1 MARDERGGHRNQG
14 QERNRNGCEYPHD
27 ALHRAPESGFAESAS
42 LRRTQEGSDEITVDP
57 FLEYVRAEG
66 QSDDDKCE
74 DRPIG
79 ECQADDRAFR

>member
-1 MARDERGGHRNQG
+1 
-14 QERNRNGCEYPHD
+14 
-27 ALHRAPESGFAESAS
+27 